1 MPFKNFLRSNM
12 NCLDRYLNISS
23 ETDLALLVATAADA
37 VVPVAHADD
46 AAAAEQSNNVDI

>member
-23 ETDLALLVATAADA
+23 ETDLALLAATAADA